1 MAVVGK
7 LRHNIGMAR
16 PSKLTPAQWAE
27 IDRRL
32 MDGEQASALAR
43 EFGIN
48 PSQITR
54 RVSQV
59 TQKVRNVAQSL
70 AKAQTELA
78 ELPVAQQ
85 YAAVSLAEKLRSIS
99 NSLASA
105 AELGAKTA
113 HRLHSLANTEVNKVD
128 DSDPLN
134 PESMDALKGVST
146 LTKLANDSSQL
157 AVNLLNANKANA
169 PLVDDAPPAT
179 LDVTKLSS
187 AARRELLEARGTD

>member
-1 MAVVGK
+1 
-7 LRHNIGMAR
+7 
-16 PSKLTPAQWAE
+16 
-27 IDRRL
+27 

-78 ELPVAQQ
+78 ELPPAQQ
-85 YAAVSLAEKLRSIS
+85 YQAMTLAEKLQNIS

-113 HRLHSLANTEVNKVD
+113 HRLHSLANSQVDKVD
-128 DSDPLN
+128 DADPLA
-134 PESMDALKGVST
+134 SMDALKGVGV
-146 LTKLANDSSQL
+146 LTKLANESSQI
-157 AVNLLNANKANA
+157 AVSLLNANKANA
-169 PLVDDAPPAT
+169 PLVDDTPPAT
-179 LDVTKLSS
+179 LDASKLSS
-187 AARRELLEARGTD
+187 QTRRELLEARGATD

>member
-1 MAVVGK
+1 
-7 LRHNIGMAR
+7 MAR
-16 PSKLTPAQWAE
+16 PSKLTPDQWAE

-32 MDGEQASALAR
+32 MDGESASALAR

-85 YAAVSLAEKLRSIS
+85 YAAVSLAEKLRNISGSI
-99 NSLASA
+99 ASA

-113 HRLHSLANTEVNKVD
+113 HRLHALANSEVEKVD
-128 DSDPLN
+128 DADPLG
-134 PESMDALKGVST
+134 SMDALKGVSV
-146 LTKLANDSSQL
+146 LTKLANDSSHIAL
-157 AVNLLNANKANA
+157 NLLAANKETAKEANQTQPPA
-169 PLVDDAPPAT
+169 LPSSVDDF
-179 LDVTKLSS
+179 V
-187 AARRELLEARGTD
+187 